1 MYSEITTSKIIG
13 SVADPQTVP
22 LGIDECVLSKQ
33 VSLIA
38 IGIIL
43 YAIIED
49 RQHSLYIKTYSILK
63 HKHYNI

>member
-49 RQHSLYIKTYSILK
+49 RQHSLYIKT
-63 HKHYNI
+63 